1 MTINEIAKDDHAA
14 PTTGA
19 ARSRRYRARR
29 RDGWRVVTL
38 AVHDS
43 WVEALVT
50 HRLLDE
56 TDVDDR
62 EKVAAAIDLFLFVL
76 SEGAVEIDR
85 DHFA

>member
-1 MTINEIAKDDHAA
+1 MAD
-14 PTTGA
+14 PTVDTSPAA

-43 WVEALVT
+43 WIDALVT
-50 HRLLDE
+50 HRLLNEADAA
-56 TDVDDR
+56 DR
-62 EKVAAAIDLFLFVL
+62 EKVAAAVDLFLFVL
-76 SEGAVEIDR
+76 AEGAVEIDR